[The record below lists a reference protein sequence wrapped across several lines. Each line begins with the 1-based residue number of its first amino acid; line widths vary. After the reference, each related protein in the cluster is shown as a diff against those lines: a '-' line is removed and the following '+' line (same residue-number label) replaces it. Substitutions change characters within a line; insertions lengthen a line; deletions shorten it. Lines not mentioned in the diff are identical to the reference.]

1 VCDVELDFNL
11 MVISSLTVVIVM
23 LLAYIAWRFREE
35 KTPLSALNLEE
46 LFTRVKDGEMLL
58 QKVRD
63 TPCWNCGSN
72 EKDVTGNLFE
82 DNKITFTCKKC
93 GTETV
98 WKRGKQWSIETGT
111 GGFLKK
117 LENRVIKEEQKL
129 GVKEK

>member
-1 VCDVELDFNL
+1 MCDVELDFNL
-11 MVISSLTVVIVM
+11 MMISSLAVVVVM
-23 LLAYIAWRFREE
+23 LLVYIAWRFREE
-35 KTPLSALNLEE
+35 KTPLSALNIEE
-46 LFTRVKDGEMLL
+46 LFTRVKDGEILL

-72 EKDVTGNLFE
+72 EKDVKGNLFE
-82 DNKITFTCKKC
+82 DNKITFICKKC

-111 GGFLKK
+111 VGFLKK
-117 LENRVIKEEQKL
+117 LENRVVKEEQKL